1 MAAEAPVAE
10 YSIKRRQ
17 THEKDSFTALK
28 QQALADIQ
36 QLAGKRWTDYNLHD
50 PGITLLEQ
58 LCFSLTELQY
68 RCNFSMADLLSG
80 QDGKIDF
87 AALGLV
93 SPEQILSSRPTTAA
107 DYRRYLLDQLP
118 QLADIYLLPG
128 AVLGLYRAVAVAA
141 QPDEPTAPLI
151 AAIRRCY
158 SAQRN
163 LGEQLGQ
170 IDIIAPL
177 YCEPVAELDVQSSAD
192 AVELLAEFY
201 YRCQQLLQ
209 RSSARRSYTDLLAQG
224 ADYEQLF
231 TGPLTA
237 GGVLE
242 YSESEQ
248 RQLHITDFFQP
259 LQHIDGV
266 VQLRQFH
273 LRCGGSPCY
282 DNLPL
287 QQGLPVYYLS
297 LPDAAHPPQVRLS
310 MGNKSI
316 NIDWPAVVQRYQQ
329 KRFHQYSRWQ
339 TDMVALC
346 PPPAGRYRALGRYHS
361 LQTLLPQNYG
371 LQRPL
376 AQSSPRQLQL
386 KGYLVL
392 FEQLLANFLA
402 QLQQLPAL
410 FSPQHI
416 TQSYYYQSL
425 RDAGIRDLD
434 ALLYQQMDT
443 TQAQLYQRL
452 DNVLQRKHRLLD
464 YLLALYGESL
474 HQHSL
479 QHFDYYHTAQSA
491 ALRRLQQKVSYL
503 QQIVLM
509 TRDRVAAPDHHAP
522 LWRDA
527 VGGFVRKQALV
538 LDLAQTA
545 QSLTTA
551 VLQHKLR
558 LRSDT
563 DQLQQLYLDETS
575 SSALVLQQV
584 PPLRLR
590 YAADS
595 QALRRKLDDAC
606 CFDGNCLPEILLQ
619 TGIQLSNYRILL
631 QQNRYQVLLKVPH
644 SRQDEWWLVGS
655 YRYYRRAL
663 IMANSLVMFL
673 SYVSRASEG
682 LHVMEH
688 LLLLPPANS
697 EAELPAPFYAGN
709 ISILCPAWTARF
721 ADTGFQQLVCET
733 LQMNCPAHLNCR
745 VFFLD
750 FAQMNRFERLFKY
763 WRSALKADRQGADKQ
778 RRALAQFIYRLNQPV
793 EDADAPAD
801 AG

>member
-1 MAAEAPVAE
+1 VVTE

-28 QQALADIQ
+28 QQALGDIQ

-68 RCNFSMADLLSG
+68 RCNFPMADLLSSP
-80 QDGKIDF
+80 DGKIDF

-93 SPEQILSSRPTTAA
+93 SPEQILSCRPTTAA
-107 DYRRYLLDQLP
+107 DYRRYLLDQIP

-128 AVLGLYRAVAVAA
+128 KVLGLYRAVAVAA
-141 QPDEPTAPLI
+141 QPDEPAAPLI

-170 IDIIAPL
+170 IDIITPL

-192 AVELLAEFY
+192 PVELLAEFY

-209 RSSARRSYTDLLAQG
+209 RSSARRSYTDLLALG

-231 TGPLTA
+231 TGPLTT

-259 LQHIDGV
+259 LQDIEGV

-273 LRCGGSPCY
+273 LRCEGNPCY

-287 QQGLPVYYLS
+287 QQGLPVYYLP
-297 LPDAAHPPQVRLS
+297 LPDATSPPQVRLS
-310 MGNKSI
+310 MGNKNI
-316 NIDWPAVVQRYQQ
+316 NIDWQAVVQRYQQ

-339 TDMVALC
+339 TDIAALC

-386 KGYLVL
+386 KGYLLL
-392 FEQLLANFLA
+392 FEQLLANYLA

-425 RDAGIRDLD
+425 RNSGIRDLD
-434 ALLYQQMDT
+434 ALLYQDMDA

-503 QQIVLM
+503 QQIVVM
-509 TRDRVAAPDHHAP
+509 TRDRVAAPDHYAP

-575 SSALVLQQV
+575 SSALVLLPV

-595 QALRRKLDDAC
+595 QTLRRKLDDAC

-673 SYVSRASEG
+673 SHVSRASEG

-688 LLLLPPANS
+688 LLLLPPQSS
-697 EAELPAPFYAGN
+697 EAELPATFYAGN
-709 ISILCPAWTARF
+709 LSILCPAWTARF
-721 ADTGFQQLVCET
+721 ADAGFQQLVCET
-733 LQMNCPAHLNCR
+733 LQMNCPAHLSCR

-778 RRALAQFIYRLNQPV
+778 RRALAQFLYRLNQPA
-793 EDADAPAD
+793 EDADAPAN

>member
-1 MAAEAPVAE
+1 VAAEAPVAE

-663 IMANSLVMFL
+663 IMANSLMMFL
-673 SYVSRASEG
+673 SHVSRASEG

>member
-1 MAAEAPVAE
+1 
-10 YSIKRRQ
+10 
-17 THEKDSFTALK
+17 
-28 QQALADIQ
+28 
-36 QLAGKRWTDYNLHD
+36 
-50 PGITLLEQ
+50 
-58 LCFSLTELQY
+58 
-68 RCNFSMADLLSG
+68 
-80 QDGKIDF
+80 
-87 AALGLV
+87 
-93 SPEQILSSRPTTAA
+93 
-107 DYRRYLLDQLP
+107 
-118 QLADIYLLPG
+118 
-128 AVLGLYRAVAVAA
+128 
-141 QPDEPTAPLI
+141 
-151 AAIRRCY
+151 
-158 SAQRN
+158 
-163 LGEQLGQ
+163 
-170 IDIIAPL
+170 
-177 YCEPVAELDVQSSAD
+177 
-192 AVELLAEFY
+192 
-201 YRCQQLLQ
+201 
-209 RSSARRSYTDLLAQG
+209 
-224 ADYEQLF
+224 
-231 TGPLTA
+231 
-237 GGVLE
+237 
-242 YSESEQ
+242 
-248 RQLHITDFFQP
+248 
-259 LQHIDGV
+259 
-266 VQLRQFH
+266 
-273 LRCGGSPCY
+273 
-282 DNLPL
+282 
-287 QQGLPVYYLS
+287 
-297 LPDAAHPPQVRLS
+297 
-310 MGNKSI
+310 
-316 NIDWPAVVQRYQQ
+316 
-329 KRFHQYSRWQ
+329 
-339 TDMVALC
+339 
-346 PPPAGRYRALGRYHS
+346 

-386 KGYLVL
+386 KGYLLL
-392 FEQLLANFLA
+392 FEQLLANYLA

-425 RDAGIRDLD
+425 RNSGIRDLD
-434 ALLYQQMDT
+434 ALLYQDMDA

-503 QQIVLM
+503 QQIVVM
-509 TRDRVAAPDHHAP
+509 TRDRVAAPDHYAP

-575 SSALVLQQV
+575 SSALVLLPV

-595 QALRRKLDDAC
+595 QTLRRKLDDAC

-673 SYVSRASEG
+673 SHVSRASEG

-688 LLLLPPANS
+688 LLLLPPQSS
-697 EAELPAPFYAGN
+697 EAELPATFYAGN
-709 ISILCPAWTARF
+709 LSILCPAWTARF
-721 ADTGFQQLVCET
+721 ADAGFQQLVCET
-733 LQMNCPAHLNCR
+733 LQMNCPAHLSCR

-778 RRALAQFIYRLNQPV
+778 RRALAQFLYRLNQPA
-793 EDADAPAD
+793 EDADAPAH

>member
-1 MAAEAPVAE
+1 MTE

-68 RCNFSMADLLSG
+68 RCNFPMADLLSSP
-80 QDGKIDF
+80 DGKIDF

-107 DYRRYLLDQLP
+107 DYRRYLLDQIP

-128 AVLGLYRAVAVAA
+128 KVLGLYRAVAVAA
-141 QPDEPTAPLI
+141 QPDEPAAPLI

-170 IDIIAPL
+170 IDIITPL

-192 AVELLAEFY
+192 PVELLAEFY

-209 RSSARRSYTDLLAQG
+209 RSSARRSYTDLLALG

-231 TGPLTA
+231 TGPLTT

-259 LQHIDGV
+259 LQHIEGV

-273 LRCGGSPCY
+273 LRCGGNPCY

-287 QQGLPVYYLS
+287 QQGLPVYYLP
-297 LPDAAHPPQVRLS
+297 LPDATSPPQVRLS
-310 MGNKSI
+310 MGNKNI
-316 NIDWPAVVQRYQQ
+316 NIDWQAVVQRYQQ

-339 TDMVALC
+339 TDIAALC
-346 PPPAGRYRALGRYHS
+346 PSPAGRYRALGRYHS

-386 KGYLVL
+386 KGYLLL

-425 RDAGIRDLD
+425 RNSGIRDLD
-434 ALLYQQMDT
+434 ALLYQDMDA

-491 ALRRLQQKVSYL
+491 ALKRLQQKVSYL
-503 QQIVLM
+503 QQIVVM
-509 TRDRVAAPDHHAP
+509 TRDRVAAPDHYAP

-575 SSALVLQQV
+575 SSALVLLPV

-673 SYVSRASEG
+673 SHVSRASEG

-688 LLLLPPANS
+688 LLLLPSQSS
-697 EAELPAPFYAGN
+697 EAELPATFYAGN

-733 LQMNCPAHLNCR
+733 LQMNGPAHLSCR

-778 RRALAQFIYRLNQPV
+778 RRALAQFLYRLNQPA